1 MDVLAACPADP
12 STPSR
17 YTEDRQPRALA
28 PAFCTKPT
36 AAGQSPALRAK
47 STCARVEHAPR
58 YTRPYRD
65 CPEAH
70 HAMRLST
77 IKLSGFK
84 SFVDPTTLHLPT
96 NMTGVV
102 GPNGCGK
109 SNIID
114 AVRWVMGE
122 SSASRLRGDSLTDVI
137 FSGSSARKP
146 VSQATVELIFDN
158 TDHTITGEYASFNE
172 ISVKRTVSRDGS
184 SNYYLN
190 GTKCR
195 RRDITDLFLGTGLG
209 PRSYSI
215 IEQGMI
221 SQIIEARPEDLRV
234 YLEEAAGISKY
245 KERRKETETRIRHTR
260 ENLDRLGDLREE
272 IGKQLEHLKRQARQ
286 AEQYQGLQ
294 EERKIKDAEW
304 KALEFRGLDQR
315 LGGLREALSQEE
327 TRLQQFIAE
336 QRDAEARIETSR
348 VRREEA
354 ADALSTAQAEVYQ
367 VGSTLARLEQQI
379 QHQREMSQRLNKAR
393 DETQQALAE
402 LGQHISGDESK
413 LIVLRDAV
421 ELAEPQLE
429 QLQEENEIKQ
439 EALRD
444 AEARLADWQA
454 RWEAH
459 TRSTSEASRA
469 GEVERTRV
477 DYLDRQVLEADR
489 RREALAVERGGLDLE
504 SLADAFEELQLQ
516 HETQKAALD
525 GLTEQVEARK
535 EAVAGLQDRQ
545 RTGQTEL
552 ADIRKQAQAA
562 RGRLSSLETLPQ
574 AALGQEQGAAVAWLK
589 QHRLDSG
596 ARVGERLSVESGWEN
611 AVESALGQ
619 LIEGVLVDAPE
630 SLVGALAEL
639 GEGRIA
645 LVSAEQG
652 TLDVAPTSLA
662 AKVQGPT
669 AIRRLLAR
677 LHAAEDLEQARAL
690 QATLGEGDSVIT
702 RGGERLGEGWVR
714 VSRSGAAKQGALL
727 REREIV
733 TLREQ
738 IDTLQ
743 EREAELEERLAAFRD
758 QLLAGEQHREEAQRQ
773 LYQAHRS
780 VSELG
785 GQLQSQQGKVDAAR
799 TRIDRIEGE
808 LSQLLETLDA
818 GREQVREARGRLDEA
833 VNSMGDLESVRHA
846 LESERRQFTD
856 ARDQAR
862 DAARNVRDAAHSLA
876 LTLESQRT
884 QVASLSQALERMS
897 TQRGQLDSRLGE
909 LHAQLDDGDT
919 PVQSLEAE
927 HQNALGERVRAD
939 RVLGEARTMLEG
951 IDAELRNF
959 EQTRHQ
965 RDEQALA
972 QRERISQRKLD
983 QQALVLSADQLTA
996 SVEKAGFVLQDVI
1009 NALPDDARI
1018 GDWEQAVHQ
1027 IDGRMRRLE
1036 PVNLAAIQEY
1046 GEASQRSEY
1055 LDAQNTDLTTA
1066 LETLEDAIRKI
1077 DRETRGRFKDT
1088 FDRVNAG
1095 VQQLYPRLFG
1105 GGHAYLELT
1114 GEDLLDTGVTIMAR
1128 PPGKR
1133 VSSISLLSGGEKAMT
1148 AVALVFAI
1156 FQLNPAPFCLLDE
1169 VDAPL
1174 DEANVGRLANMV
1186 KEMSE
1191 KVQFLFVSHNKA
1203 TMEAAHQLSG
1213 VTMRE
1218 PGVSRLVS
1226 VDLEEAARL
1235 AGAA

>member
-1 MDVLAACPADP
+1 
-12 STPSR
+12 
-17 YTEDRQPRALA
+17 
-28 PAFCTKPT
+28 
-36 AAGQSPALRAK
+36 
-47 STCARVEHAPR
+47 
-58 YTRPYRD
+58 
-65 CPEAH
+65 
-70 HAMRLST
+70 MRLST

-260 ENLDRLGDLREE
+260 ENLDRLNDLREE

-294 EERKIKDAEW
+294 EERRVKDAEW
-304 KALEFRGLDQR
+304 KALEFRNLDSR

-327 TRLQQFIAE
+327 TRLQQLIAE

-379 QHQREMSQRLNKAR
+379 QHQREMSQRLHKAR
-393 DETQQALAE
+393 DETTQALAE
-402 LGQHISGDESK
+402 LGQHISGDEAK
-413 LIVLRDAV
+413 LMVLREAV
-421 ELAEPQLE
+421 DLAEPQLE

-444 AEARLADWQA
+444 AEAKLADWQA

-459 TRSTSEASRA
+459 TRNTSEASRA

-489 RREALAVERGGLDLE
+489 RREALSAERAGLDLDA
-504 SLADAFEELQLQ
+504 LAEAFEELQLQ

-562 RGRLSSLETLPQ
+562 RGRLSSLETLQQ

-589 QHRLDSG
+589 QHGLDSG

-630 SLVGALAEL
+630 DLVGALAEL
-639 GEGRIA
+639 GDGRIA
-645 LVSAEQG
+645 LVSADTSPLQ
-652 TLDVAPTSLA
+652 VAPTSLA

-677 LHAAEDLEQARAL
+677 LHAADDLEQARAL
-690 QATLGEGDSVIT
+690 QATLADGDSVIT

-733 TLREQ
+733 SLREQ

-743 EREAELEERLAAFRD
+743 EREAELENRLAGFRD
-758 QLLAGEQHREEAQRQ
+758 QLLAGEQQREEAQRQ
-773 LYQAHRS
+773 LYLAHRS

-785 GQLQSQQGKVDAAR
+785 GQLQSQQGKVEAAR

-808 LSQLLETLDA
+808 LSQLLENLDA
-818 GREQVREARGRLDEA
+818 SREQVREARGRLDDA
-833 VNSMGDLESVRHA
+833 VNSMGDLESVKQA
-846 LESERRQFTD
+846 LESERRQLGD
-856 ARDQAR
+856 ARDRAR
-862 DAARNVRDAAHSLA
+862 DAARNVRDSAHSLA

-909 LHAQLDDGDT
+909 LHSQLDEGDS
-919 PVQSLEAE
+919 PVHALEAE

-939 RVLGEARTMLEG
+939 RVLGEARTLLES
-951 IDAELRNF
+951 IDAELRTF

-996 SVEKAGFVLQDVI
+996 AVEKAGFVLQDVI
-1009 NALPDDARI
+1009 NTLPEEARI
-1018 GDWEQAVHQ
+1018 TDWEQAVHQ

>member
-1 MDVLAACPADP
+1 
-12 STPSR
+12 
-17 YTEDRQPRALA
+17 
-28 PAFCTKPT
+28 
-36 AAGQSPALRAK
+36 
-47 STCARVEHAPR
+47 
-58 YTRPYRD
+58 
-65 CPEAH
+65 
-70 HAMRLST
+70 MRLST

-137 FSGSSARKP
+137 FSGSAGRKP

-158 TDHTITGEYASFNE
+158 TDHTISGEYASFNE

-260 ENLDRLGDLREE
+260 ENLDRLNDLREE

-286 AEQYQGLQ
+286 AEQYQALQ
-294 EERKIKDAEW
+294 EERRVKDAEW
-304 KALEFRGLDQR
+304 KALEFRGLDGR
-315 LGGLREALSQEE
+315 LAGLREALSREE
-327 TRLQQFIAE
+327 TKLQQLIAE
-336 QRDAEARIETSR
+336 QREAESRIETGR

-354 ADALSTAQAEVYQ
+354 AENLNKAQAEVYQ
-367 VGSTLARLEQQI
+367 VGSSLARLEQQI
-379 QHQREMSQRLNKAR
+379 QHQREMAQRLHKAR
-393 DETQQALAE
+393 DETRQALAE
-402 LGQHISGDESK
+402 LGQHISGDEAK
-413 LIVLRDAV
+413 LIVLRESV
-421 ELAEPQLE
+421 ENAEPQLE
-429 QLQEENEIKQ
+429 QLQEENEIRQ
-439 EALRD
+439 EALRE
-444 AEARLADWQA
+444 AEGRLTDWQQ

-459 TRSTSEASRA
+459 NRNTSEATRS

-477 DYLDRQVLEADR
+477 DYLDKQVLEADR
-489 RREALAVERGGLDLE
+489 RRETLQGERAGLDLAALSE
-504 SLADAFEELQLQ
+504 AFEQLQQQ
-516 HETQKAALD
+516 HETQKLTVE
-525 GLTEQVEARK
+525 GLTEQVEVRK
-535 EAVAGLQDRQ
+535 ASVSTLETQQREAQA
-545 RTGQTEL
+545 EL
-552 ADIRKQAQAA
+552 AEVRKQAQAA
-562 RGRLSSLETLPQ
+562 RGRLSSLEALQQ
-574 AALGQEQGAAVAWLK
+574 AALGQEQGAALAWL
-589 QHRLDSG
+589 QAQGLESA
-596 ARVGERLSVESGWEN
+596 ARVGERISVEAGWEN

-619 LIEGVLVDAPE
+619 LIEAVLVDAPE
-630 SLVGALAEL
+630 TLVDALAEL
-639 GEGRIA
+639 GEGRLA
-645 LVSAEQG
+645 LVSA
-652 TLDVAPTSLA
+652 APGKASFAATSLA
-662 AKVQGPT
+662 SRVEGPL
-669 AIRRLLAR
+669 AIRRMLAH
-677 LHAAEDLEQARAL
+677 LHGADDLPAARAL
-690 QATLGEGDSVIT
+690 QASLGEDEAVIT
-702 RGGERLGEGWVR
+702 RDGERLGEGWLQL
-714 VSRSGAAKQGALL
+714 SRSGAAQQGALL

-738 IDTLQ
+738 IETLQ
-743 EREAELEERLAAFRD
+743 EREVTLDTRLGSGRE
-758 QLLAGEQHREEAQRQ
+758 QLLAAEQQREEAQRA
-773 LYQAHRS
+773 LHQAHRAG
-780 VSELG
+780 SELA
-785 GQLQSQQGKVDAAR
+785 GQLQSQQGRLDT
-799 TRIDRIEGE
+799 TRARIERIESE
-808 LSQLLETLDA
+808 LAQLLETLDA
-818 GREQVREARGRLDEA
+818 SREQASEARIRLDEA
-833 VNSMGDLESVRHA
+833 VNSMGDLESARQA
-846 LESERRQFTD
+846 LEGERRQLGE
-856 ARDQAR
+856 ARDAAR
-862 DAARNVRDAAHSLA
+862 DAARNVRDSMHALA

-884 QVASLSQALERMS
+884 QISALSQALERMS
-897 TQRGQLDSRLGE
+897 SQRGQLDSRLGE
-909 LHAQLDDGDT
+909 LHLQLDDGDT
-919 PVQSLEAE
+919 PVQTLESE
-927 HQNALGERVRAD
+927 HQNALAERVRAE
-939 RVLGEARTMLEG
+939 RVLGEARALLEG
-951 IDAELRNF
+951 IDAELRGL

-983 QQALVLSADQLTA
+983 QQALVLSAEQLSA
-996 SVEKAGFVLQDVI
+996 AVEKAGFVLQDVI
-1009 NALPDDARI
+1009 NTLPEEARLS
-1018 GDWEQAVHQ
+1018 DWESAVHQ

-1036 PVNLAAIQEY
+1036 PVNLAAISEY

-1055 LDAQNTDLTTA
+1055 LEAQNVDLNTA

-1095 VQQLYPRLFG
+1095 VQALYPRLFG

>member
-1 MDVLAACPADP
+1 
-12 STPSR
+12 
-17 YTEDRQPRALA
+17 
-28 PAFCTKPT
+28 
-36 AAGQSPALRAK
+36 
-47 STCARVEHAPR
+47 
-58 YTRPYRD
+58 
-65 CPEAH
+65 
-70 HAMRLST
+70 MRLST

-158 TDHTITGEYASFNE
+158 SDHAISGEYAAFNE

-260 ENLDRLGDLREE
+260 ENLDRLNDLREE

-286 AEQYQGLQ
+286 AEQYQALQ
-294 EERKIKDAEW
+294 EERRIKDAEW
-304 KALEFRGLDQR
+304 KALEFKGLDGR
-315 LGGLREALSQEE
+315 LSRLRSGLSEEE
-327 TRLQQFIAE
+327 TRLQQLIAE
-336 QRDAEARIETSR
+336 QRDAEARIETTR
-348 VRREEA
+348 VRREES
-354 ADALSTAQAEVYQ
+354 ADALNTAQADVYQ

-379 QHQREMSQRLNKAR
+379 QHQRELSTRLHKAR

-402 LGQHISGDESK
+402 LGQHISGDEAR
-413 LIVLRDAV
+413 LRVLREAVDA
-421 ELAEPQLE
+421 ATPQLE

-444 AEARLADWQA
+444 AEARLADWQH
-454 RWEAH
+454 RWEQH
-459 TRSTSEASRA
+459 SGHTSEASRA

-477 DYLDRQVLEADR
+477 DYLDKQILDADR
-489 RREALAVERGGLDLE
+489 RREALAAERAGLDLE
-504 SLADAFEELQLQ
+504 VLDEAFEQLRLQ
-516 HETQKAALD
+516 HETQTTALEE
-525 GLTEQVEARK
+525 LTEEVE
-535 EAVAGLQDRQ
+535 Q
-545 RTGQTEL
+545 
-552 ADIRKQAQAA
+552 RKQAVQGVQEQQRTAQAELA
-562 RGRLSSLETLPQ
+562 ELGKQANGLRGRLASLEALQQ
-574 AALGQEQGAAVAWLK
+574 AALGQEQGAAVAWL
-589 QHRLDSG
+589 QARGLDSA
-596 ARVGERLSVESGWEN
+596 ARVGERLDVDAGWEN

-619 LIEGVLVDAPE
+619 LIEGVLVDDPAA
-630 SLVGALAEL
+630 LVDALVEL
-639 GEGRIA
+639 GDGRIA
-645 LVSAEQG
+645 LVSGAEAA
-652 TLDVAPTSLA
+652 LDVAPTSLA
-662 AKVQGPT
+662 AKVRGPAT
-669 AIRRLLAR
+669 IRRLLAR
-677 LHAAEDLEQARAL
+677 LHGADDLAAARTL
-690 QATLGEGDSVIT
+690 QATLGAGESVIT
-702 RGGERLGEGWVR
+702 RSGERLGEGWLR
-714 VSRSGAAKQGALL
+714 VERSGAAQQGALL
-727 REREIV
+727 REREIS
-733 TLREQ
+733 TLRAQIEQ
-738 IDTLQ
+738 LQ
-743 EREAELEERLAAFRD
+743 GREAGLEEILSASRE
-758 QLLAGEQHREEAQRQ
+758 QLLAAEQQREDAQRA
-773 LYQAHRS
+773 LYLAHRA
-780 VSELG
+780 VSELA
-785 GQLQSQQGKVDAAR
+785 GQLQGQQGKVEAAR

-808 LSQLLETLDA
+808 LSQLLEALDVN
-818 GREQVREARGRLDEA
+818 REQAREARGRLETA
-833 VNSMGDLESVRHA
+833 VSSMGDLESTRQA
-846 LESERRQFTD
+846 LEGERRQMTD

-862 DAARNVRDAAHSLA
+862 DAARVVRDRAHALA
-876 LTLESQRT
+876 LTLESQRA
-884 QVASLSQALERMS
+884 QVASLAQALERMG

-909 LHAQLDDGDT
+909 LHSQLDDGDS
-919 PVQSLEAE
+919 PVESLQAE
-927 HQNALGERVRAD
+927 HQNALEERVRAD
-939 RVLGEARTMLEG
+939 RVLAEARTLLDG
-951 IDAELRNF
+951 IDAELRTF
-959 EQTRHQ
+959 EQTRHK
-965 RDEQALA
+965 RDEQAVS

-983 QQALVLSADQLTA
+983 QQALVLSAEQLQA
-996 SVEKAGFVLQDVI
+996 AVEKAGFVMQDVL
-1009 NALPDDARI
+1009 ATLADDACLPEF
-1018 GDWEQAVHQ
+1018 EQAVHQ
-1027 IDGRMRRLE
+1027 IDARMRRLE
-1036 PVNLAAIQEY
+1036 PVNLAAIHEY
-1046 GEASQRSEY
+1046 GEASQRSDY
-1055 LDAQNTDLTTA
+1055 LEAQNVDLTTA

-1095 VQQLYPRLFG
+1095 VQALYPRLFG

>member
-1 MDVLAACPADP
+1 
-12 STPSR
+12 
-17 YTEDRQPRALA
+17 
-28 PAFCTKPT
+28 
-36 AAGQSPALRAK
+36 
-47 STCARVEHAPR
+47 
-58 YTRPYRD
+58 
-65 CPEAH
+65 
-70 HAMRLST
+70 MRLST

-137 FSGSSARKP
+137 FSGSAGRKP

-158 TDHTITGEYASFNE
+158 TDHTISGEYASFNE

-221 SQIIEARPEDLRV
+221 SKIIEARPEDLRV
-234 YLEEAAGISKY
+234 FLEEAAGISKY

-260 ENLDRLGDLREE
+260 ENLDRLNDLRDE
-272 IGKQLEHLKRQARQ
+272 ISKQLEHLKRQARQ
-286 AEQYQGLQ
+286 AEQYQALQ
-294 EERKIKDAEW
+294 EERRVKDAEW
-304 KALEFRGLDQR
+304 KALEYRGLDGR
-315 LGGLREALSQEE
+315 LGGLREALSREE
-327 TRLQQFIAE
+327 TRLQQLIAE
-336 QRDAEARIETSR
+336 QREAEARIETGR
-348 VRREEA
+348 VQREEA
-354 ADALSTAQAEVYQ
+354 ADLLSRAQAEFYQ

-379 QHQREMSQRLNKAR
+379 QHQREMSQRLHKAR
-393 DETQQALAE
+393 DEAQHALAE
-402 LGQHISGDESK
+402 LGQHISGDEAK
-413 LIVLRDAV
+413 LMVLREAV
-421 ELAEPQLE
+421 DSAEPQLE
-429 QLQEENEIKQ
+429 QLQEDNELRQ
-439 EALRD
+439 EALRE
-444 AEARLADWQA
+444 AEAKLADWQQ

-459 TRSTSEASRA
+459 NRNTSEATRS

-477 DYLDRQVLEADR
+477 DYLERQILEAER
-489 RREALAVERGGLDLE
+489 RREALLSERAGLDLE
-504 SLADAFEELQLQ
+504 VLADAFEQLQLQ

-525 GLTEQVEARK
+525 ELNEQVEERK
-535 EAVAGLQDRQ
+535 RAVADLQEQQ
-545 RTGQTEL
+545 RTSQSEL
-552 ADIRKQAQAA
+552 AEVRKQAQSA
-562 RGRLSSLETLPQ
+562 RGRLSSLETLQQ

-589 QHRLDSG
+589 ARGLDS
-596 ARVGERLSVESGWEN
+596 AVRVGERLTVESGWEN

-619 LIEGVLVDAPE
+619 LIEGVLVDSPE
-630 SLVGALAEL
+630 ALVDALGEL

-645 LVSAEQG
+645 LVSAATEAA
-652 TLDVAPTSLA
+652 DFAPTSLA
-662 AKVQGPT
+662 AKVQGPL

-677 LHAAEDLEQARAL
+677 LHGAEDLAQATAL
-690 QATLGEGDSVIT
+690 QRQLGESDSVIT
-702 RGGERLGEGWVR
+702 RGGERLGDGWVR

-733 TLREQ
+733 SLREQ
-738 IDTLQ
+738 IEMLQ
-743 EREAELEERLAAFRD
+743 EREAQLE
-758 QLLAGEQHREEAQRQ
+758 QLLAGFREQSLAAEQHREEAQRA

-780 VSELG
+780 ASELA
-785 GQLQSQQGKVDAAR
+785 GQLQSQQGKLDSAR
-799 TRIDRIEGE
+799 SRIDRIESE
-808 LSQLLETLDA
+808 LSQLLETLEA
-818 GREQVREARGRLDEA
+818 SREQAGEARMRLEDA
-833 VNSMGDLESVRHA
+833 LSSMGDLEGTRQA
-846 LESERRQFTD
+846 LESERRRLTE
-856 ARDQAR
+856 ARDLSR
-862 DAARNVRDAAHSLA
+862 DAARSVRERMHALA
-876 LTLESQRT
+876 LTLESQRA
-884 QVASLSQALERMS
+884 QVTSLSHALERMIN
-897 TQRGQLDSRLGE
+897 QRGQLDSRLGE
-909 LHAQLDDGDT
+909 LHSQLDEGDS
-919 PVQSLEAE
+919 PVLALEAE

-939 RVLGEARTMLEG
+939 RALGEARAQLDS
-951 IDAELRNF
+951 IDAELRAL

-983 QQALVLSADQLTA
+983 QQALVLNADQLSA
-996 SVEKAGFVLQDVI
+996 AVEKAGFVLQDVL
-1009 NALPDDARI
+1009 NTLPDDAKLSE
-1018 GDWEQAVHQ
+1018 WEQAVHQ
-1027 IDGRMRRLE
+1027 IDARMRRLE

-1055 LDAQNTDLTTA
+1055 LEAQNVDLTTA

-1088 FDRVNAG
+1088 FDRVNSG
-1095 VQQLYPRLFG
+1095 VQALYPRLFG

-1174 DEANVGRLANMV
+1174 DEANVGRLATMV